1 MTPADI
7 CLFDGAGYAQC
18 WSCPATHCPLYKGTE
33 DRDLTED
40 IAIKAVEKLWN
51 NEIVVE
57 GKGGRQIIEAF
68 TDKAAAATVLADSL
82 MLPEVQ
88 ERLRTWM
95 AAEAVSQG
103 LMDGRI
109 QARID
114 QLWQSHARWLRKIN
128 RSLSP
133 GEEAQFQER
142 LDAVPAQVAQE
153 VYQGIDKA
161 MLSKAI
167 RHLDGL
173 TKKATPEAQMRARAR
188 RAK

>member
-1 MTPADI
+1 MKPEDV
-7 CLFDGAGYAQC
+7 CLFDGAGYLQC
-18 WSCPATHCPLYKGTE
+18 WSCPATHCPFYKGTE

-40 IAIKAVEKLWN
+40 VAIKAVEKLFS

-57 GKGGRQIIEAF
+57 GLGGRHIVDSF
-68 TDKAAAATVLADSL
+68 TDKAEAAKVLADSML
-82 MLPEVQ
+82 LPEVQ

-128 RSLSP
+128 RPLSS
-133 GEEAQFQER
+133 GEEAQFQAR
-142 LDAVPAQVAQE
+142 LDAVSAQVAQE
-153 VYQGIDKA
+153 VYQGIDKP
-161 MLSKAI
+161 MLKVAI
-167 RHLDGL
+167 NHLSGL
-173 TKKATPEAQMRARAR
+173 VKKATPEARERARAR
-188 RAK
+188 RK